1 MSVRP
6 ALAVVL
12 AFAVGCADAQA
23 PERAL
28 PGFETNTSKRTIDL
42 AELQAG
48 GPPKGG
54 IPAIDAPRFVDAEA
68 AAAWLAPQEPVV
80 LLRVGGA
87 AKVYPLQILTWHEVV
102 NDSLGGAPVAVTFCP
117 LCYSAVA
124 VSRRVETAAGPR
136 TLTFGVSGLLRHSDL
151 VMYDRQT
158 ETLWQQFT
166 GEALVGDLVGVSL
179 SVLPAQ
185 IVSFAQAR
193 AAAPDAPVL
202 SRETGHE
209 RPYGENPYVGY
220 DDVARTPFLYRGA
233 EDGRLPPMA
242 RVVAVEVPAPP
253 GTASGGAASGGAAFR
268 AYPARLTRRRG
279 VVADTLGGVPLVVLH
294 APGAT
299 TALGAKRIAEAREV
313 GTTGVFRPEVTRD
326 GEPVALTF
334 RPAPGRVRRQ
344 SDGEHVGRDRRG
356 DGRAA
361 RGRPARAAPPPRHV
375 RVRVVRLPP
384 RDDRLGRVDR
394 PAHERR

>member
-1 MSVRP
+1 MPARRP
-6 ALAVVL
+6 ALAAAL
-12 AFAVGCADAQA
+12 ALLVGCADAQT

-28 PGFETNTSKRTIDL
+28 PGFETNTDKRTIDL
-42 AELQAG
+42 SELQAG

-54 IPAIDAPRFVDAEA
+54 IPAIDAPRFVAAETA
-68 AAAWLAPQEPVV
+68 SKWLAPQEPVV
-80 LLRVGGA
+80 LVRRGGA

-124 VSRRVETAAGPR
+124 LDRRVGTPAGPR

-166 GEALVGDLVGVSL
+166 GEALVGDLVGTAL
-179 SVLPAQ
+179 RVLPAQ

-202 SRETGHE
+202 SRETGHD

-220 DDVARTPFLYRGA
+220 DDVERTPFLYRGA
-233 EDGRLPPMA
+233 PDGRLPPMA

-253 GTASGGAASGGAAFR
+253 GAGGAAFR
-268 AYPARLTRRRG
+268 AYPARLTRERG

-294 APGAT
+294 APGAA
-299 TALGAKRIAEAREV
+299 TALGAKRIAEGREV
-313 GTTGVFRPEVTRD
+313 GTTGVFRPEVERD
-326 GEPVALTF
+326 GRVLALSF
-334 RPAPGRVRRQ
+334 RPGPGGAFTDDQTGSTWAVTGEATAGPLAGARLAPLRHH
-344 SDGEHVGRDRRG
+344 DTF
-356 DGRAA
+356 AFA
-361 RGRPARAAPPPRHV
+361 WFAFRPETTVWA
-375 RVRVVRLPP
+375 
-384 RDDRLGRVDR
+384 
-394 PAHERR
+394 E